1 MKMDLDKQGA
11 IPSLTP
17 NEIIHALSG
26 IDEFENL
33 IVYEFS
39 RKPSP
44 SITHHD
50 MRDLANVVEEYLK
63 DDACLSIQT
72 ESSIFPL

>member
-1 MKMDLDKQGA
+1 MNHVALIFTGGTIGMKMDLDKQGA

-33 IVYEFS
+33 IVYLFS
-39 RKPSP
+39 
-44 SITHHD
+44 D
-50 MRDLANVVEEYLK
+50 
-63 DDACLSIQT
+63 
-72 ESSIFPL
+72 